1 MTKRYT
7 IKFRESYNSED
18 PDLIQIYDNEDMT
31 YTGFFDVEDKGLAEE
46 ICKLC
51 NSLDYELKQANK
63 EIVTLNRY
71 LPVDKGALVKE
82 NVKLKNMLRY
92 QEGVYN
98 LEKRYFAECLLSLI
112 EEFPE
117 SRGLLA
123 FKDVMGW

>member
-1 MTKRYT
+1 MMERYQV
-7 IKFRESYNSED
+7 KVYESYNSEEQ
-18 PDLIQIYDNEDMT
+18 DLLSIYDNESMT
-31 YTGFFDVEDKGLAEE
+31 YTGFFGADDKLLCEE

-51 NSLDYELKQANK
+51 NSLDDELKQANK
-63 EIVTLNRY
+63 EIATLNMY
-71 LPVDKGALVKE
+71 LPVDKSALVKE
-82 NVKLKNMLRY
+82 NIKLKNMLRY

>member
-71 LPVDKGALVKE
+71 LPVDKGALDCTVAARTSAAAYRAAESSDYVWKE
-82 NVKLKNMLRY
+82 VR
-92 QEGVYN
+92 
-98 LEKRYFAECLLSLI
+98 I
-112 EEFPE
+112 
-117 SRGLLA
+117 
-123 FKDVMGW
+123 